1 MLRAKILVLSD
12 AAVQGQRED
21 RSGPAVRELLE
32 ARGWTVAASE
42 VLPDEAGE
50 IERTLKT
57 WTDADDCDAVFTTG
71 GTGLSPRDVT
81 PEATRA
87 VLEKEVPGIAELMR
101 SEPWL
106 PPVTTTT
113 GPPSGR
119 PSARRP
125 SALVQRRSE
134 PRTGFPVTTARP
146 RGIDR
151 IGASNVSP
159 IPDDHPATALSA
171 RPGIASPTHR

>member
-42 VLPDEAGE
+42 VLPDEAGA

-57 WTDADDCDAVFTTG
+57 WTDAGDCDAVFTTG

-87 VLEKEVPGIAELMR
+87 VLEKEVPGIAAVMR
-101 SEPWL
+101 AEGVKKNRMAALWRGLAGVRKGKLIVNL
-106 PPVTTTT
+106 PGSV
-113 GPPSGR
+113 SGARESLEAIIEVR
-119 PSARRP
+119 PHAIDI
-125 SALVQRRSE
+125 AAG
-134 PRTGFPVTTARP
+134 RTE
-146 RGIDR
+146 
-151 IGASNVSP
+151 
-159 IPDDHPATALSA
+159 HPE
-171 RPGIASPTHR
+171 